1 MLSKLENTKVVIVYG
16 SNDKVVRIEGD
27 VARRLKK
34 EFPTIRFVRME
45 GLGHDPFDVA
55 IPLTFHIKSTSDP
68 EFEKFERMFN
78 RN

>member
-1 MLSKLENTKVVIVYG
+1 LDDGQLLREVSKLENTKVVIVYG

-45 GLGHDPFDVA
+45 GLGHDPFEEDVPGFITELEKA
-55 IPLTFHIKSTSDP
+55 I
-68 EFEKFERMFN
+68 EN
-78 RN
+78 